1 MAKNNNTTK
10 KRSFK
15 HLSQYERGMI
25 YTLREQGKSM
35 RQIAKILRRAPKYY
49 FKRDKKRNCNP
60 NEIRFN
66 YIWEVFSWSGI
77 RGI

>member
-1 MAKNNNTTK
+1 MAKSNNTIK

-35 RQIAKILRRAPKYY
+35 RQIAK
-49 FKRDKKRNCNP
+49 
-60 NEIRFN
+60 
-66 YIWEVFSWSGI
+66 
-77 RGI
+77 

>member
-35 RQIAKILRRAPKYY
+35 RQIAKILGRAPSTIS
-49 FKRDKKRNCNP
+49 R
-60 NEIRFN
+60 EIR
-66 YIWEVFSWSGI
+66 
-77 RGI
+77 RGTV